1 MRTEQVLFWA
11 AVALYGL
18 SAFAYILGFIARSER
33 LFLGGLVAA
42 AVGFVPHTAS
52 IAVRWATSGATPFI
66 TISESIALGTWVT
79 VLLYLAVQLA
89 TRTVRPLGVLVM
101 PVAFVLIGW
110 GGTLRTDPSSA
121 QLAPA
126 LQSGWLWIHIVGAS
140 TGFSAVL
147 IAAGLGLV
155 YLLKQKLRGGL
166 YDRLPALE
174 ALDDLSYRFVVGGFT
189 LYGVMIVS
197 GAFWANQ
204 AKGSFWNWDPVEVWS
219 LISWLIYGI
228 YLHLRV
234 TMGWRGQRLAI
245 YSLVAVAVM
254 IVSYWGIPFG
264 VETFHA
270 GFRIQH

>member
-18 SAFAYILGFIARSER
+18 SAFAYILGFIAKAEK

-42 AVGFVPHTAS
+42 AVGFVPHTAA
-52 IAVRWATSGATPFI
+52 IAVRWASSGVSPFI
-66 TISESIALGTWVT
+66 TIAESITLGVWVS
-79 VLLYLAVQLA
+79 VLFHLAVQL
-89 TRTVRPLGVLVM
+89 TTKKVRPLGVLVM

-110 GGTLRTDPSSA
+110 AGTLRTDPSAA

-126 LQSGWLWIHIVGAS
+126 LQSGWLWVHIVGAS

-147 IAAGLGLV
+147 IAAAVGLL
-155 YLLKQKLRGGL
+155 YLLRQNRQGGI
-166 YDRLPALE
+166 YDRLPAPD
-174 ALDDLSYRFVVGGFT
+174 ALDDLGYRFVVGGFT

-228 YLHLRV
+228 YLHLRI
-234 TMGWRGQRLAI
+234 TMGWRGQRLAV
-245 YSLVAVAVM
+245 YSLVALVVM

-270 GFRIQH
+270 GFRIEH